1 MTRYIQGSKTHMKKF
16 AAILMFCLL
25 ATAAFGQSWFQGTFD
40 EALGKAKSEGKMVL
54 IDFFS
59 GG

>member
-1 MTRYIQGSKTHMKKF
+1 MKKI
-16 AAILMFCLL
+16 AVALMFFVL
-25 ATAAFGQSWFQGTFD
+25 AASAFGQSWFQGSLD
-40 EALGKAKSEGKMVL
+40 EALAKAKSEGKLVL

>member
-1 MTRYIQGSKTHMKKF
+1 MKKS
-16 AAILMFCLL
+16 ASLALCLL
-25 ATAAFGQSWFQGTFD
+25 VLSSASAQTFFPGSFD
-40 EALGKAKSEGKMVL
+40 EALAKAKTEGKKVL

>member
-1 MTRYIQGSKTHMKKF
+1 MKKF

-40 EALGKAKSEGKMVL
+40 EALAKAKSEGKLVL
-54 IDFFS
+54 LDFFS

>member
-1 MTRYIQGSKTHMKKF
+1 MKKL
-16 AAILMFCLL
+16 AAVLMFCLL
-25 ATAAFGQSWFQGTFD
+25 ATAAFGQSWFQGSFD
-40 EALGKAKSEGKMVL
+40 EALAKAKSEGKLVL